1 MPEENDTKATIPK
14 GPPRSHRVA
23 LVAAGAL
30 VFVALDLWTKAWA
43 WESLRTG
50 PPIVLIER
58 WAYLEFGFNTGSAF
72 SLLRDA
78 AWARGVFIVVTILA
92 LLYMGKLTVS
102 LPTKWTSGFVA
113 IALVSAGALGNL
125 HDRIFRTME
134 VVGGV
139 RHGVVDFIKV
149 YYWPGKAWPTFNVA
163 DISLV
168 VGVGLL
174 LIYLSRHG
182 DALDAKKKK
191 AVEDEAPADEAAQ
204 PSES

>member
-1 MPEENDTKATIPK
+1 MAEDNDTKTPVPK
-14 GPPRSHRVA
+14 GPPRSRRIA

-30 VFVALDLWTKAWA
+30 LFVALDLWTKEWA
-43 WESLRTG
+43 WDTLRTG

-78 AWARGVFIVVTILA
+78 SWARGVFIVVTILA
-92 LLYMGKLTVS
+92 LLYMGKLAAS
-102 LPTKWTSGFVA
+102 IPTRWASGFVA

-125 HDRIFRTME
+125 HDRLFRTME
-134 VVGGV
+134 VVGDT

-163 DISLV
+163 DITLV
-168 VGVGLL
+168 VGVGIL

-182 DALDAKKKK
+182 EALDAAKKTGQDAAGEK
-191 AVEDEAPADEAAQ
+191 APQ
-204 PSES
+204 PSEP